1 MKCSRRVVPHPLP
14 KRIFDKLFAALLLL
28 ALSPVFFV
36 VLAAML
42 GDVLFVP
49 RDRGPLL
56 RHETR
61 ISRGRKF
68 ELLKF
73 RTLRRD
79 VDGEPRLA
87 ERQRENLTWAGRR
100 ILKPWYLDELPQ
112 LFNVLRGDISFVG
125 PRPWEPKLVEEQ
137 VAAGYDYR
145 LHIVAG
151 LTGPAQVTKGA
162 GEWRY
167 TERDLEYVEKFRTL
181 GGWALVRYDLGI
193 LRQTLGVMARG
204 EGLEY

>member
-1 MKCSRRVVPHPLP
+1 VVPYPLP
-14 KRIFDKLFAALLLL
+14 KRIFDRVLATALLLVC
-28 ALSPVFFV
+28 SPLLLL

-42 GDVLFVP
+42 ANILLAP

-56 RHETR
+56 RRETR
-61 ISRGRKF
+61 ISRGREF
-68 ELLKF
+68 DLLKF
-73 RTLRRD
+73 RTVRRD
-79 VDGEPRLA
+79 IVGEPRLE
-87 ERQRENLTWAGRR
+87 ERNSANLTWAGRR

-137 VAAGYDYR
+137 LAAGDDYR

-151 LTGPAQVTKGA
+151 LTGPAQVTKGT

-167 TERDLEYVEKFRTL
+167 AERDLEYVEKCRTL

-193 LRQTLGVMARG
+193 LRQTLRVIARG

>member
-1 MKCSRRVVPHPLP
+1 VIPNPLL
-14 KRIFDKLFAALLLL
+14 KRIFDR
-28 ALSPVFFV
+28 
-36 VLAAML
+36 VLAAVLLLILSPLISLVFAVML
-42 GDVLFVP
+42 GDALLVP

-56 RHETR
+56 RRETR
-61 ISRGRKF
+61 ISRGRRF
-68 ELLKF
+68 ELLKL

-79 VDGEPRLA
+79 ADGEPRLA
-87 ERQRENLTWAGRR
+87 EREPANLTWAGRR

-112 LFNVLRGDISFVG
+112 LWNVLRGDISFVG

-137 VAAGYDYR
+137 LTAGQDYR
-145 LHIVAG
+145 LRVMAG
-151 LTGPAQVTKGA
+151 LTGTAQITKGS

-167 TERDLEYVEKFRTL
+167 AERDLEYVEKSRTL

-193 LRQTLGVMARG
+193 LRDTLRVMARG

>member
-1 MKCSRRVVPHPLP
+1 VKCSPFVVPYPLP
-14 KRIFDKLFAALLLL
+14 KRIFDRVLATALVIVCSPLLL
-28 ALSPVFFV
+28 V
-36 VLAAML
+36 VLGVML
-42 GDVLFVP
+42 GDILLAP
-49 RDRGPLL
+49 RDRGPFL
-56 RHETR
+56 RRETR
-61 ISRGRKF
+61 ISRGRRF

-112 LFNVLRGDISFVG
+112 LWNVLRGDLSFVG
-125 PRPWEPKLVEEQ
+125 PRAWEPKLVEEQ
-137 VAAGYDYR
+137 LAAGYDYR
-145 LHIVAG
+145 LRIVAG
-151 LTGPAQVTKGA
+151 LTGPAQVTKGT

-167 TERDLEYVEKFRTL
+167 AERDLEYVEKCRTL
-181 GGWALVRYDLGI
+181 AGWALVRYDLGI
-193 LRQTLGVMARG
+193 LRRTVGVIARG